1 MKKKLLI
8 LILFSLIIFSNSLFN
23 EFIWI
28 DHTQIVQEE
37 HIIHGIS
44 GFIDTFFSVMPG
56 FSASVKGAYYRPV
69 INLSHSIDYWIWG
82 PNPFGFH
89 LTNVLAHTLTGV
101 ILYLVLLRSEEHT
114 LNSSHSQISY

>member
-1 MKKKLLI
+1 MKYRLLI

-23 EFIWI
+23 EFVWV

-37 HIIHGIS
+37 HIIHGIND
-44 GFIDTFFSVMPG
+44 FIDTFFSVMPV
-56 FSASVKGAYYRPV
+56 FSASVKGGYYRPL
-69 INLSHSIDYWIWG
+69 INLFYSIDYWILG

-101 ILYLVLLRSEEHT
+101 ILYLVLLRF
-114 LNSSHSQISY
+114 